1 MMTEQLGFS
10 ILAAPIAAVD
20 RRALSQAWY
29 SALHL
34 AHGSSPRA
42 AAAPSAEQR
51 VLERTPIAKAYQSF
65 VNANAKAHALD
76 ARVPLRERR
85 MAAAEPGALERRA
98 SRSALARA
106 IERTFLDPRAQVRRA
121 TFAVGDGAD
130 RVHVTLQTIGKRVR
144 LVAVCAPNARPAVS
158 KALAQARFALAERGI
173 EVSLC

>member
-10 ILAAPIAAVD
+10 ILTAPVAAVD

-34 AHGSSPRA
+34 ARGSSPRTA
-42 AAAPSAEQR
+42 AEASAEQR
-51 VLERTPIAKAYQSF
+51 MLERTPIAKAYRSF
-65 VNANAKAHALD
+65 VKANANASAVE
-76 ARVPLRERR
+76 ARTPLRERR

-98 SRSALARA
+98 ARSPLARA
-106 IERTFLDPRAQVRRA
+106 IERTFLDPRAQIRRA

-144 LVAVCAPNARPAVS
+144 LVAVCAPNARPAVA
-158 KALAQARFALAERGI
+158 KALAQARFALAQRGI